1 MDLISGF
8 VARGGGALVVVHD
21 ISLAARYATR
31 LLWMKDGRILADG
44 STSETLT
51 AERILAVYGVNALVD
66 KLSVT
71 MEGAA

>member
-1 MDLISGF
+1 M
-8 VARGGGALVVVHD
+8 VVVHD

-71 MEGAA
+71 IEGAA